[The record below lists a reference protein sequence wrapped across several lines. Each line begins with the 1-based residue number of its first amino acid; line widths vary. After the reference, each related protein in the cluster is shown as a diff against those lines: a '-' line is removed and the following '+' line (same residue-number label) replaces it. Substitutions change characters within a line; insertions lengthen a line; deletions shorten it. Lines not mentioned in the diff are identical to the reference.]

1 MARPDRG
8 PRRAAGRR
16 PGRAAGAARTPPR
29 AVRLAYGV
37 SDVGASTAFVAV
49 NTWLLYLLV
58 NAGGVAPAAAAAV
71 FVAGRGLDALLDPAM
86 GLLSDR
92 LAPRLGRLRF
102 VRLGAVPLGLALAAL
117 FALPPRA
124 GDAAAWVALAA
135 FAAVSILY
143 TVVQVPVMALT
154 PELAPGYQ
162 DRTEMTSWRVAFGTL
177 ASLVATAAPPALVL
191 WAEGGGALAAAG
203 AAGWTRVGLALGAVT
218 AAAYLVTGFLV
229 PEPRRPATPARRAAP
244 LRRLRRTLSAPMLR
258 PLIAAFVAI
267 TVGLMLLSSLLPFVL
282 ESALRLPAA
291 WQTPLLGGFFG
302 VGIVAFPA
310 WTAAAGRFGKARTL
324 AAACALL
331 AVSLPALAA
340 FAPVGRLGA
349 GLLVPAAVAG
359 IALSGALL
367 LPWALLPD
375 VVELEAAR
383 SGGDRREGLLYALFT
398 FAQKVAGSAGVF
410 ATGLATALLGYRPG
424 LVEQAPA
431 TVAGLRVAIG
441 PVAAA
446 AFLIAAALAASLGD
460 DRTRHARAVAG
471 IGPRPEPLEAAPARP
486 DRS

>member
-8 PRRAAGRR
+8 PVRPARRDPARGTVT
-16 PGRAAGAARTPPR
+16 ARTPTR

-135 FAAVSILY
+135 FAAVSLLY

-162 DRTEMTSWRVAFGTL
+162 DRTELTSWRVAFGTL

-191 WAEGGGALAAAG
+191 WAEGGGPLAAAG

-218 AAAYLVTGFLV
+218 AAAYLVTGLLV
-229 PEPRRPATPARRAAP
+229 PEPPRSPTPTPARGAAP

-324 AAACALL
+324 AAACVLL
-331 AVSLPALAA
+331 AASLPALAA

-349 GLLVPAAVAG
+349 GLLIPAAVAG

-398 FAQKVAGSAGVF
+398 FAQKIAGSAGVF

-460 DRTRHARAVAG
+460 DRARHARAVAG
-471 IGPRPEPLEAAPARP
+471 IGPGPGARESASDAP
-486 DRS
+486 